1 MELLNADNGMS
12 PAWSPDGSRVA
23 FLSNRLEGWD
33 LYTMALDGSDVL
45 QLTTGRSPERP
56 AWSPDSASIVF
67 ERDRAI
73 DVVPAL
79 GGEARTLMPDA
90 GWGSAPAFSPTGASF
105 PRATRQQ
112 TASFPRAT
120 TQQKSRLVFVHEG
133 SLHLLSPDGFTQFDD
148 VTQLT
153 SGGADATPSWSP
165 DGETI
170 VFSRAGALWIVEV
183 ATGTEK
189 RLTEGSED
197 VEPAWS
203 PAGSAVV
210 FVRASELWLI
220 DLEVRTP
227 RPLSGLPRPAGSPSW
242 SPDAAYL
249 LFHAHVDGN
258 WEIFTAAA
266 DGSALAQVTKAT
278 WISGRVD

>member
-90 GWGSAPAFSPTGASF
+90 GWGSAPAWAPDHS
-105 PRATRQQ
+105 Q
-112 TASFPRAT
+112 
-120 TQQKSRLVFVHEG
+120 LVFVHEG
-133 SLHLLSPDGFTQFDD
+133 SLHLLNAEGLTSLDD
-148 VTQLT
+148 VTPLT

-165 DGETI
+165 NGELI

-183 ATGTEK
+183 ATGIEK

-210 FVRASELWLI
+210 FVRGSELWLV
-220 DLEVRTP
+220 DPKERTP

-242 SPDAAYL
+242 SPDGTRFI
-249 LFHAHVDGN
+249 FHAHVDGN

-266 DGSALAQVTKAT
+266 DGSDLTQVTKAT